1 MSEVIKNTFIA
12 FMEPHFSFRDLF
24 LLLGKYF

>member
-1 MSEVIKNTFIA
+1 MKEVIKNVFLA
-12 FMEPHFSFRDLF
+12 SAEPHFSFRDLF